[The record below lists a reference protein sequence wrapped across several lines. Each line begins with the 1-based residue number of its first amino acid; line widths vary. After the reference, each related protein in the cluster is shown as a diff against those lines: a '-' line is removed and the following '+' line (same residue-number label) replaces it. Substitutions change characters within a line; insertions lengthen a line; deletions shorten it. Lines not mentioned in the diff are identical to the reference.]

1 MVVVRE
7 RTSRVGDKDMT
18 LTTPLEAQLALGLAL
33 LIGLA
38 VGWITRGWAHS
49 VERGRDNRQIEKSGV
64 WRCEDR
70 GYYLVK
76 QGGLGRSISSGNGAA
91 VETVVRTSEPLR
103 PLPGETFTLS

>member
-1 MVVVRE
+1 
-7 RTSRVGDKDMT
+7 MT
-18 LTTPLEAQLALGLAL
+18 LTTPLETQLALGLVL

-38 VGWITRGWAHS
+38 VGWISRGWAES

-91 VETVVRTSEPLR
+91 AETVVRASEPPR
-103 PLPGETFTLS
+103 ALPGETSAMS

>member
-1 MVVVRE
+1 
-7 RTSRVGDKDMT
+7 MT
-18 LTTPLEAQLALGLAL
+18 FTTPLEVQLGVGLAL

-38 VGWITRGWAHS
+38 VGWITRGWAER
-49 VERGRDNRQIEKSGV
+49 VERGRDNRQIEKAGV

-91 VETVVRTSEPLR
+91 AETFVRTSEPLR
-103 PLPGETFTLS
+103 PLPSETSALS

>member
-1 MVVVRE
+1 
-7 RTSRVGDKDMT
+7 MT

-38 VGWITRGWAHS
+38 VGWISRGWAET

-76 QGGLGRSISSGNGAA
+76 QGGLGRSVSSGNGAA
-91 VETVVRTSEPLR
+91 AEAVVRTSENLR
-103 PLPGETFTLS
+103 PPSGETSPLS

>member
-1 MVVVRE
+1 
-7 RTSRVGDKDMT
+7 MT

-33 LIGLA
+33 LIGLS
-38 VGWITRGWAHS
+38 VGWISRGWAQS

-76 QGGLGRSISSGNGAA
+76 QGGLGRSISHSGNGAA
-91 VETVVRTSEPLR
+91 AETFVRTSEPPR
-103 PLPGETFTLS
+103 PLPGERSAES

>member
-1 MVVVRE
+1 MA
-7 RTSRVGDKDMT
+7 
-18 LTTPLEAQLALGLAL
+18 TPMEVQLGLGLAL

-38 VGWITRGWAHS
+38 VGWITRGWAER
-49 VERGRDNRQIEKSGV
+49 VERGRDNRQIEKAGV

-91 VETVVRTSEPLR
+91 ETFARTEPPR
-103 PLPGETFTLS
+103 PLPSETSALS

>member
-1 MVVVRE
+1 
-7 RTSRVGDKDMT
+7 MT
-18 LTTPLEAQLALGLAL
+18 LTTPLETQLALGLVL

-38 VGWITRGWAHS
+38 VGWISRGWAES

-76 QGGLGRSISSGNGAA
+76 QGGLGRTISSGNGAA
-91 VETVVRTSEPLR
+91 AETVGRTSEPAR
-103 PLPGETFTLS
+103 PLSGETSALS